1 MKDKTESAIVMIAIC
16 FMIVVI
22 LVAISTHYE
31 LKNLNKRL
39 DRQSEK
45 IEIIFDVLKLD
56 GEMFDTLN
64 KRIDLKLDDPE
75 ALEKMIEEINAGNN
89 AEDLT
94 LPKLFRKE

>member
-1 MKDKTESAIVMIAIC
+1 MKDRTESVIVMIAIC

-45 IEIIFDVLKLD
+45 IEIIFDVLKVD
-56 GEMFDTLN
+56 GEIFETLDE
-64 KRIDLKLDDPE
+64 RIDLI
-75 ALEKMIEEINAGNN
+75 MEEV
-89 AEDLT
+89 E
-94 LPKLFRKE
+94 